1 MKLSNKSDSHATLF
15 CGFILSA
22 VLKAKHEKQ
31 TMVQQVRVAETS
43 KSKEKHQSQGD
54 EKVQT

>member
-1 MKLSNKSDSHATLF
+1 MLSCSVGSLQGEAQEANDGA
-15 CGFILSA
+15 
-22 VLKAKHEKQ
+22 
-31 TMVQQVRVAETS
+31 AETS